1 MVNVED
7 AVIARLKTHGETFEI
22 LVDPQLSLELKR
34 GEKVDF
40 SELLAID
47 QIFKNSKTGERT
59 SEQLINEIFGTN
71 DVKEIAE
78 RIIKKGD
85 VHLTSEQ
92 RKDIL
97 EEKRRGIVSL
107 IARRSINPQTRTPHP
122 PSRIDKAMN
131 EAKVQI
137 DMNKPVGE
145 QVERVLKAI
154 KPIIPI
160 RFESIDLAIK
170 IPAQYA
176 TNSYGALKEFGE
188 TKKEEW
194 DKDGNLL
201 SLVNIPAGLQDEFYG
216 KINSLT
222 HGEGEV
228 KILKR

>member
-1 MVNVED
+1 MVSLED
-7 AVIARLKTHGETFEI
+7 AVIARLKTHGEVFEI
-22 LVDPQLSLELKR
+22 LVDPRLSLELKR
-34 GEKVDF
+34 GEEVDF

-47 QIFKNSKTGERT
+47 QIFKDSKTGERA

-71 DVKEIAE
+71 DVIGIAE
-78 RIIKKGD
+78 KIIKRGD

-92 RKDIL
+92 RREIM
-97 EEKRRGIVSL
+97 EEKRRRVVSI
-107 IARRSINPQTRTPHP
+107 IARKSINPQTRAPHP
-122 PSRIDKAMN
+122 PSRIDKAME
-131 EAKVQI
+131 EARVKI
-137 DMNKPVGE
+137 DMNKPAE
-145 QVERVLKAI
+145 QQVDGVLKAI

-176 TNSYGALKEFGE
+176 TSIYGALKEFGE
-188 TKKEEW
+188 MKREEW

-201 SLVNIPAGLQDEFYG
+201 SLVNIPAGLQDKFYG

-222 HGEGEV
+222 HGEGEI